1 MTDLRN
7 PKIDPNANLKKIDS
21 INIDCDYEKVKGFT
35 SMKPIELS
43 STNINRLIK
52 KTYVIFCVTIIKFE
66 KVQKK
71 NQKKCSVESI
81 PNELKSNSN
90 VLLFDIRKL
99 TRITVMV
106 AFQREMEHFQL
117 IVYGLGLFR
126 NCLDGIEWFITVT
139 NTLVLITFHFIQQW
153 RMTRRI
159 LNWSLQEDGKL
170 RMENVLVECLM
181 PF

>member
-1 MTDLRN
+1 
-7 PKIDPNANLKKIDS
+7 
-21 INIDCDYEKVKGFT
+21 
-35 SMKPIELS
+35 MKPIELS

-52 KTYVIFCVTIIKFE
+52 KSYVILCVTIIKFE
-66 KVQKK
+66 KVRKP
-71 NQKKCSVESI
+71 QKKCSVESF

-126 NCLDGIEWFITVT
+126 NRLDGIE
-139 NTLVLITFHFIQQW
+139 
-153 RMTRRI
+153 
-159 LNWSLQEDGKL
+159 
-170 RMENVLVECLM
+170 
-181 PF
+181 